1 MSAFHA
7 AVPLRWSDLDVQ
19 GRVNNVSALD
29 FTQEARARFM
39 AESPAPA
46 LLVDGSVLVNQQVEF
61 LHPLQLSSEPVDVGL
76 GATALGAARFSMAY
90 ELRQAGQLCARVAT
104 LMCPFDFTRQRVR
117 VLSDTERACLRGI
130 SVPGKPWRE
139 LPTFTLAGRGE
150 PTPLQAR
157 WSDQDRYGHVN
168 NVRILDWVQ
177 EARIE
182 ATVNIDPSMARPGQ
196 QGRSAGEHHDMWL
209 VARQDVDYLRQL
221 AWRAEPYS
229 ALTAPLRVGS
239 SSVTL
244 GCEISDPSDGSVH
257 VRCCTV
263 LVHGD
268 EQGRPCPL
276 PDSTRAAMNER
287 MAA

>member
-1 MSAFHA
+1 MSAFHT

-19 GRVNNVSALD
+19 GHINNVSALD

-61 LHPLQLSSEPVDVGL
+61 LHPLRLSSEPVDVSV

-90 ELRQAGQLCARVAT
+90 ELRQDGQLCARVAT
-104 LMCPFDFTRQRVR
+104 LMCPFDFARQRVR
-117 VLSDTERACLRGI
+117 VLDDTERQCLGRI
-130 SVPGKPWRE
+130 AVPEQTWRE
-139 LPTFTLAGRGE
+139 LPTFDLAGRGE

-182 ATVNIDPSMARPGQ
+182 ATAAIDPSMARPGQ
-196 QGRSAGEHHDMWL
+196 QARSAGAHNDMWV
-209 VARQDVDYLRQL
+209 VARQDVSYLHQL
-221 AWRAEPYS
+221 TWRPEPYR
-229 ALTAPLRVGS
+229 ALTAPLRIGT

-244 GCEISDPSDGSVH
+244 GCEISDPRDGTVR

-276 PDSTRAAMNER
+276 PEPARAALSAR
-287 MAA
+287 MPA